1 MRVDPAEIQDHRS
14 ASSLSPA
21 LVPLLRE
28 TIKAVNRHRRNPA
41 GPTGLVPRPSAQGA
55 RDHDDEDDDDN
66 DTHGQE
72 SSVSRFFGCAACL
85 ILMRGLG
92 NVARLLMAARQ
103 RSRDD
108 ARDLPAAIY
117 PSVPVFLALRL
128 SRLWAR
134 DFFFLLFFCFF
145 FFRSRARAM
154 IVHFVISSVEF
165 FFLFFLL
172 HFRFI
177 CVKISVTSPPPP
189 HNRLSRELLRDN
201 LSINV
206 PDARVEHNQPIRIL
220 RKETRNEKS
229 SVDEFFKL
237 FLFFKLEERKKL
249 LIL

>member
-55 RDHDDEDDDDN
+55 RDHDDEDDDDD

-145 FFRSRARAM
+145 FFRSRARVM
-154 IVHFVISSVEF
+154 IVHFVISSEF
-165 FFLFFLL
+165 FPFFSLAFSIYL
-172 HFRFI
+172 RKN
-177 CVKISVTSPPPP
+177 VRYVSPSTIVYRV
-189 HNRLSRELLRDN
+189 NYCAIIYRLTE
-201 LSINV
+201 
-206 PDARVEHNQPIRIL
+206 ARVEHNQPIRIL
-220 RKETRNEKS
+220 RKETRRKIQRRRIFQAIS
-229 SVDEFFKL
+229 FFQA
-237 FLFFKLEERKKL
+237 
-249 LIL
+249 